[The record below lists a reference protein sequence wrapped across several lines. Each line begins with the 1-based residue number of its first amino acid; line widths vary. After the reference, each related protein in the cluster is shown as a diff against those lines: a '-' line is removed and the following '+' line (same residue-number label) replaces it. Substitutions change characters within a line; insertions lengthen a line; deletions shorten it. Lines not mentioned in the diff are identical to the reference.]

1 MRENA
6 ELLLGEILKLH
17 RGTPDLPKYLQMLLP
32 QLKELDNDFKDQ
44 VYMLALQASNR
55 LYQAGE
61 PN

>member
-55 LYQAGE
+55 LY
-61 PN
+61 